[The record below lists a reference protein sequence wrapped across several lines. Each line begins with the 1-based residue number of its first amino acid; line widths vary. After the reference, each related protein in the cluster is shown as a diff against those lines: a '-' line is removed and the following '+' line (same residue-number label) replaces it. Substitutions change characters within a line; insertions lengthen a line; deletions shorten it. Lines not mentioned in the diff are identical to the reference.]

1 MSKMQ
6 KKLQDMR
13 DGLEAV
19 STAIDAIAANKPEIS
34 GNVEFKADG
43 GTVSNKGI
51 VWSGEGNTRQ
61 LTMQQ
66 DRLFSSQ
73 SFDVNKNG
81 DYRINNRSVL
91 NSTHLG
97 EGVRYSNL
105 NSVGT
110 LENLAVEGKLTVD
123 NFIYYDDETM
133 RLGVGHDAPSGAL
146 SIGSL
151 EHEFVVDHNDVGSF
165 SVGTWTTSDLSI
177 ITDNSPRIHISGAG
191 NITLNKKVK
200 VDGKLSVNLNNP
212 QEDVDFSTAG
222 PVRIEGKKFEV
233 GTKSPTDGSW
243 RLGDIIWNSNPQPS
257 GYVGWICVR
266 EGTPGIW
273 KPFAQIGS

>member
-1 MSKMQ
+1 MQ

-105 NSVGT
+105 NS
-110 LENLAVEGKLTVD
+110 NLFSYSPFTQRPE
-123 NFIYYDDETM
+123 
-133 RLGVGHDAPSGAL
+133 PC
-146 SIGSL
+146 
-151 EHEFVVDHNDVGSF
+151 DHLDQ
-165 SVGTWTTSDLSI
+165 
-177 ITDNSPRIHISGAG
+177 ISK
-191 NITLNKKVK
+191 TRNK
-200 VDGKLSVNLNNP
+200 
-212 QEDVDFSTAG
+212 
-222 PVRIEGKKFEV
+222 
-233 GTKSPTDGSW
+233 
-243 RLGDIIWNSNPQPS
+243 
-257 GYVGWICVR
+257 
-266 EGTPGIW
+266 
-273 KPFAQIGS
+273 